1 MTVIFSGQ
9 RRRRPG
15 LVQIRKGKSAPAKR
29 TYTPHLGNKHAK
41 NSSDDHQYFKAED
54 QKSTLELLL
63 AGSSWKSK
71 AGSGRDSCRSTIA
84 LSC

>member
-9 RRRRPG
+9 RRRRPD

-29 TYTPHLGNKHAK
+29 TDTPHLGSKHAK

-54 QKSTLELLL
+54 QKSTFQLVL

-71 AGSGRDSCRSTIA
+71 AGSGRDSCQSTIA
-84 LSC
+84 I